1 MTALFL
7 KVVNMGI
14 AAGWLVLAV
23 LLLRL
28 VLKRAPKWIC
38 VLLWGMVALRLL
50 CPFFLESPWS
60 LIPSA
65 ETVSPGIMLDPTPT
79 IQTGILVINSA
90 VNPVISQSFTPEP
103 WASANPLQI
112 VIPVLAV
119 IWVIGAAA
127 MVLYAVVS
135 YVFLSRRVNTAV
147 RLRDNIYQSENVSSP
162 FVLGILRPKIYL
174 PFQMDAPNLS
184 YVVAHEQAHIRRRDH
199 WWKPLGFLLLT
210 VHWFNPLMWVAY
222 GLLCRD
228 IELACDEKVI
238 KGLGGE
244 QRADYSQ
251 ALLSCSV
258 NRRVIAACP
267 LAFGDVGVKE
277 RVKSVLHYRKPAFWM
292 IVLAVAV
299 CVVTALCFLTNP
311 KQDSFDITIVVPAGS
326 QETFAFSE
334 EEISPTRNQIIITA
348 GENLG
353 DTEVVLK
360 PVEVKQE
367 NEYAPAY
374 LTPGMPVH
382 MKAEKG
388 AWFKIGVNLQNAT
401 QEDRIVRVHVQN
413 VEVRIASGAG
423 TVQEWF
429 DYTKDP
435 SGMDWDRELTI
446 EIPAFEATTFHY
458 TPEQISVS
466 GQSGESS
473 VLMEGMPIWSAYFCD
488 LTGDG
493 SPEIC
498 ASRSMGSGI
507 IDESIIVYDYA
518 NGVSYG
524 LRDRGNCDYFLR
536 MENGFLYVDQ
546 TAYNGGELV
555 SSGRLG
561 FRNDCLQV
569 LLPET
574 EGTTQRYFLTIGAEG
589 VVELQVSAPGTSGG
603 CVNADGTPFKAGER
617 VWLACLEG
625 LRDLRGVQITAL
637 DENGAVCWNLS
648 IPEDAQNINSASA
661 GGWFLTAEA
670 VEAAPVRSFVFRE
683 SKDSMKPS
691 LVLLENGTFQFTFS
705 VFSSYIGIGT
715 YEIQDGTLTLQTD
728 DGQFTYVFAMV
739 DDVLVFDAERSS
751 EQLWGSGLYD
761 GAVME

>member
-1 MTALFL
+1 MSAVFL
-7 KVVNMGI
+7 KVVQMSLS
-14 AAGWLVLAV
+14 ASWMVLAV
-23 LLLRL
+23 LVLRRCL
-28 VLKRAPKWIC
+28 RRAPKWVN
-38 VLLWGMVALRLL
+38 VLLWGIVAVRLA
-50 CPFFLESPWS
+50 CPFSFESALS
-60 LIPSA
+60 LMPRASVTVGPRPAIRTGVAALDRVIAPAVSSA
-65 ETVSPGIMLDPTPT
+65 LTPAPG
-79 IQTGILVINSA
+79 
-90 VNPVISQSFTPEP
+90 
-103 WASANPLQI
+103 ASADPLQI
-112 VIPVLAV
+112 WIAVLAAV
-119 IWVIGAAA
+119 WLAGMAAIA
-127 MVLYAVVS
+127 LYVAVS
-135 YVFLSRRVNTAV
+135 YGRLRYRVREAV
-147 RLRDNIYQSENVSSP
+147 RLRGNIYQSERVDAP
-162 FVLGILRPKIYL
+162 FVLGVVRPRIYL
-174 PFQMDAPNLS
+174 PYHMDGRDQGH
-184 YVVAHEQAHIRRRDH
+184 VIAHEQAHLRRGDQL
-199 WWKPLGFLLLT
+199 WKPLGLLLLT
-210 VHWFNPLMWVAY
+210 VHWFNPLLWLAY
-222 GLLCRD
+222 GRLCRD

-267 LAFGDVGVKE
+267 LAFGEVGVKE

-401 QEDRIVRVHVQN
+401 QGDRIVRVHVQN

-493 SPEIC
+493 YPEIC

-518 NGVSYG
+518 NGASYG

-603 CVNADGTPFKAGER
+603 CVNADGTPFQAGER
-617 VWLACLEG
+617 VWLACLED

-648 IPEDAQNINSASA
+648 IPEDAQNVNSASA
-661 GGWFLTAEA
+661 GGWLLTAEA

-715 YEIQDGTLTLQTD
+715 YEIQDGSLTLQTD